1 MKLKLLTLFLFLGTG
16 SLLAQEDGPQQF
28 TLQEAID
35 YTFQFNY
42 SSQQVNNEVDIAKK
56 RVWEETAAG
65 LPQINGTVDY
75 QNNVKQPVILFPNE
89 DGGFTPITF
98 GTQQNINAGITLS
111 QLIFDGAYFVGLQYT
126 NTYLKVREQA
136 VERTEFQ
143 LRDGITSAY
152 TSVLYTQEGI
162 RILEENIELLE
173 KNLTETEAFVDA
185 GFAEEQNAEQLEI
198 TLTGLKNELNRSYR
212 LEEIGLKMLKLS
224 MGIDINTTILLTDT
238 LESLLIQNL
247 DLKILDQSFDVTQHI
262 DYEIALN
269 QKVGDELLVKLEKT
283 RFMPSISAFA
293 NMATVANNDEFKFF
307 NEDQEWFNSA
317 VVGVSLKLPIFSS
330 LQRSSRTQQAKIQLE
345 NSEINLIETS
355 QELQLNLRKA
365 QSAYQ
370 FSLDNYDNAKR
381 SLDLAERIERK
392 ENTKYFEG
400 LSTSFN
406 LTDAQNQLYAK
417 QRDYLQ
423 AIYEIITAKST
434 LNNALNIK

>member
-1 MKLKLLTLFLFLGTG
+1 
-16 SLLAQEDGPQQF
+16 
-28 TLQEAID
+28 
-35 YTFQFNY
+35 
-42 SSQQVNNEVDIAKK
+42 
-56 RVWEETAAG
+56 
-65 LPQINGTVDY
+65 
-75 QNNVKQPVILFPNE
+75 
-89 DGGFTPITF
+89 
-98 GTQQNINAGITLS
+98 
-111 QLIFDGAYFVGLQYT
+111 
-126 NTYLKVREQA
+126 
-136 VERTEFQ
+136 
-143 LRDGITSAY
+143 
-152 TSVLYTQEGI
+152 
-162 RILEENIELLE
+162 
-173 KNLTETEAFVDA
+173 
-185 GFAEEQNAEQLEI
+185 
-198 TLTGLKNELNRSYR
+198 
-212 LEEIGLKMLKLS
+212 
-224 MGIDINTTILLTDT
+224 
-238 LESLLIQNL
+238 
-247 DLKILDQSFDVTQHI
+247 
-262 DYEIALN
+262 
-269 QKVGDELLVKLEKT
+269 
-283 RFMPSISAFA
+283 MPSISAFA
-293 NMATVANNDEFKFF
+293 NMSTVANNDEFKFF

-345 NSEINLIETS
+345 NSEINLVETS